1 MLDHVSLTVADLAR
15 AERFYDA
22 IFAAL
27 EVPKVGSDHANAW
40 IGYGERSDAEH
51 PERS

>member
-1 MLDHVSLTVADLAR
+1 MLLACLITNANGLDMLDHVSLTVVDLER

-27 EVPKVGSDHANAW
+27 DVPKVAATMPMPG
-40 IGYGERSDAEH
+40 
-51 PERS
+51 